1 MFTGIVQGLCTV
13 AQVEEAPNLR
23 RIALE
28 LGELASGLATG
39 ASVAINGTCLT
50 VTGIDPNAVVR
61 FDVIQETVALT
72 NLGQLRAG
80 DLVNVERSFR
90 VGDEIGG
97 HILSGHVTDQ
107 AVVRAVME
115 ADNLRNIHFSIP
127 PQWMRY
133 LHHKGFIALD
143 GASLTLAGVD
153 QAASEIS
160 ISLIP
165 ETIERTTLGRVA
177 EGARINME
185 IDSQTQAV
193 VDTVERMIDSPE
205 MLARIAA
212 QLAPDQ
218 PDRTL

>member
-1 MFTGIVQGLCTV
+1 MFTGIVQGLCAV
-13 AQVEEAPNLR
+13 AQVAELPNLR
-23 RIALE
+23 RISLE
-28 LGELASGLATG
+28 LGELASGVVTG

-50 VTGIDPNAVVR
+50 VTDIEPNAVVR
-61 FDVIQETVALT
+61 FDVIQETLALT

-80 DLVNVERSFR
+80 DLVNVERSFK

-107 AVVRAVME
+107 VEVCAIME

-143 GASLTLAGVD
+143 GASLTLASVD
-153 QAASEIS
+153 QEASEIS

-165 ETIERTTLGRVA
+165 ETIERTTLGRIVK
-177 EGARINME
+177 GARINME
-185 IDSQTQAV
+185 VDSQTQAV
-193 VDTVERMIDSPE
+193 VNTVERMIDSPE

-212 QLAPDQ
+212 QLASE
-218 PDRTL
+218 